1 MTTLQPGDQVVELS
15 PNGERVEVLTVEKVL
30 ADGVQTTGASGKL
43 ATASLR
49 HYDESIV
56 QQIKEKEN
64 EIKLLKR
71 ALLSLYDKLDKLA

>member
-1 MTTLQPGDQVVELS
+1 METLQPGDQVVELS

-43 ATASLR
+43 STASLR

-56 QQIKEKEN
+56 QQIREKEN